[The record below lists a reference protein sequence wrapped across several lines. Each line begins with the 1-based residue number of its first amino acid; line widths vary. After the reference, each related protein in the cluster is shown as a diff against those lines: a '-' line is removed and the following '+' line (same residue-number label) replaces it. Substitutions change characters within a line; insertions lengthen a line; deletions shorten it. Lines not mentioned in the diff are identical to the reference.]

1 MSTQPDPLELATLRP
16 SPATCSRT
24 WRLRSE
30 GCPDCQNPTDFHGK
44 SGCAPI
50 YINLHQFT
58 SIYGILLVSIWASPR
73 LNPMKPIP
81 LRSARRI
88 SGWQR
93 ERLVTAPQDL
103 MEFTFILHWTKP
115 QGQVYSQL
123 GFAKPLMGYDV
134 DNKNQLRY
142 SQEVY

>member
-1 MSTQPDPLELATLRP
+1 MCT
-16 SPATCSRT
+16 
-24 WRLRSE
+24 
-30 GCPDCQNPTDFHGK
+30 
-44 SGCAPI
+44 
-50 YINLHQFT
+50 NLHQFT

-93 ERLVTAPQDL
+93 ERLDTAAQDL
-103 MEFTFILHWTKP
+103 MDFTFILHWTKP
-115 QGQVYSQL
+115 QGQVYSHL
-123 GFAKPLMGYDV
+123 GFAKPLGYDV

-142 SQEVY
+142 SQEVYLSLFVFTPVNI

>member
-1 MSTQPDPLELATLRP
+1 
-16 SPATCSRT
+16 
-24 WRLRSE
+24 
-30 GCPDCQNPTDFHGK
+30 
-44 SGCAPI
+44 
-50 YINLHQFT
+50 
-58 SIYGILLVSIWASPR
+58 
-73 LNPMKPIP
+73 
-81 LRSARRI
+81 
-88 SGWQR
+88 
-93 ERLVTAPQDL
+93 